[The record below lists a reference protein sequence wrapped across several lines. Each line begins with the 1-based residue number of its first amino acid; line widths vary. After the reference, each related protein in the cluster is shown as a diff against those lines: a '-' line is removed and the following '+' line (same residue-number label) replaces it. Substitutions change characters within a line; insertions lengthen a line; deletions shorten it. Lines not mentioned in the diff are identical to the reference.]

1 MTNKIQIDQVA
12 TAALGLLSYQSVLG
26 ATVHRD
32 AEAEFEG
39 GRGSVVGVR
48 LPKQR
53 TAKNYTGT
61 TEYVDV
67 EEGIAHVKLTDEPT
81 DAAKLGTRDLSLDIR
96 DFGGQ
101 VLMPQLDAVSRYI
114 EKNLA
119 TLMNTQS
126 ESADAVVIDP
136 AAPLKAIAAA
146 SAEFVRREIDPGD
159 RFLAVG
165 PDVYGALLDVE
176 QLQRVDASGDDSMLS
191 RAEIGTLFNFRVIV
205 SPLLT
210 GAIAYHT
217 TAFALANRSPNA
229 NEGAGKSSSQ
239 TFNGYAIRATL
250 DYSADVKSDVS
261 IVDSLCGSTILDP
274 NRMIAFKLKASKR

>member
-1 MTNKIQIDQVA
+1 MANAFEIDEVA
-12 TAALGLLSYQSVLG
+12 STALGLLSHQAVLG
-26 ATVHRD
+26 ATVYRD
-32 AEAEFEG
+32 AEAEFIG
-39 GRGSVVGVR
+39 GRGSIVGVR

-53 TAKNYTGT
+53 TAKDYSGT

-81 DAAKLGTRDLSLDIR
+81 DAAKLGTRDMSLDIR
-96 DFGGQ
+96 DFGAQ
-101 VLMPQLDAVSRYI
+101 VLMPQLDSVSRYI

-119 TLMNTQS
+119 GLMNTQS
-126 ESADAVVIDP
+126 ASADSVVIDP

-146 SAEFVRREIDPGD
+146 SAEFVRREIEPGD

-191 RAEIGTLFNFRVIV
+191 RAEIGTLFGFRVIV
-205 SPLLT
+205 SPHLT
-210 GAIAYHT
+210 GATAYHK
-217 TAFALANRSPNA
+217 TAFALANRAPNA
-229 NEGAGKSSSQ
+229 NEGAGKSSSK
-239 TFNGYAIRATL
+239 TFNGYAIRATI

-261 IVDSLCGSTILDP
+261 IVDSLCGSSILDP
-274 NRMIAFKLKASKR
+274 NRMIPFKLKGNQK